1 MQILLLAQEFERFG
15 HAVDGDI
22 DALLAAQ
29 HARGFAAT
37 LEFHTHLRD
46 FTAAVA
52 AIAEQKERLA
62 LERTEVA
69 RRYLRQG
76 LRRRRRQQ
84 RAQRDKKAN
93 R

>member
-1 MQILLLAQEFERFG
+1 MQVLLLAQEFERFG

-29 HARGFAAT
+29 HTRGFAAA